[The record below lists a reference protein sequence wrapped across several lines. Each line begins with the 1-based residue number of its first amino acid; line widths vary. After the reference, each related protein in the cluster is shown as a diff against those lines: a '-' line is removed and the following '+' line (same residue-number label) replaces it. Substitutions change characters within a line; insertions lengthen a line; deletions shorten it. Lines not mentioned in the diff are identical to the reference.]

1 MGKGKMLLAA
11 MGVAGAVFSLSSCRS
26 GAESEAL
33 AYAPADYVNPF
44 IGASTNIEDAG
55 AYHGLGKTFPGAT
68 TPYGMVQCSPQT
80 ITGGDNGSGY
90 SYEHGTIEG
99 FALTQMSGVGWFG
112 ELGNFLV
119 MPTTG
124 PLQLVAG
131 KEDGRIGGYRSAY
144 DKASEQARAGYYS
157 VRLIDYDIRVETS
170 ATPRCGIMRFTFPE
184 NECSRLQV
192 DLARRV
198 GGTATTQYVKVVN
211 DSTLVGWMH
220 CTPDGGGWGDGD
232 GNVEYKLHFI
242 ARLSKPMKDIALWSA
257 DIPEGASR
265 HRDDVD
271 SVPYIENI
279 AKARVIR
286 GENELTGKHIGFFS
300 EFPTK
305 KGEQVEMKVGISYV
319 DLAGAENNFDTEIA
333 GKTFDAV
340 REEAFNMWNDAL
352 GKVKVQGGTADEK
365 TVFYTALYHTMIDP
379 RITADVDGRYVA
391 GDKSIRQSDGNYTRR
406 TIFSGWDVFRSQFP
420 LQTIVNPRLVSDVV
434 NSLVSLADESGRE
447 YFERWELLNSYSG
460 CMIGNPALPVI
471 ADAYAKGIRTFDAP
485 RALRYALNSSDK
497 FGTTALG
504 YAPEPLSVSNTLE
517 YAYADWCAGQ
527 FARACGDEELAAE
540 FERRG
545 QAYRNVFNPDVAWF
559 CPRKADGSWRKWN
572 PETSLTEEWFGCIE
586 SNLYQQGWFVPH
598 DVDGMVELM
607 GGKEKVIANLDS
619 MFAMTPADMKWNA
632 YYNHAN
638 EPVHF
643 VPFLYNRL
651 GAPWLTQER
660 TRHICRNAY
669 TNRVEEIGRA
679 SCRERV

>member
-68 TPYGMVQCSPQT
+68 TPYDMVQCSPQT

-406 TIFSGWDVFRSQFP
+406 TIFSGWDVFRSQYP
-420 LQTIVNPRLVSDVV
+420 LRLCRLPMRAAVN
-434 NSLVSLADESGRE
+434 
-447 YFERWELLNSYSG
+447 
-460 CMIGNPALPVI
+460 I
-471 ADAYAKGIRTFDAP
+471 
-485 RALRYALNSSDK
+485 
-497 FGTTALG
+497 
-504 YAPEPLSVSNTLE
+504 SN
-517 YAYADWCAGQ
+517 
-527 FARACGDEELAAE
+527 
-540 FERRG
+540 
-545 QAYRNVFNPDVAWF
+545 V
-559 CPRKADGSWRKWN
+559 GSC
-572 PETSLTEEWFGCIE
+572 S
-586 SNLYQQGWFVPH
+586 
-598 DVDGMVELM
+598 
-607 GGKEKVIANLDS
+607 
-619 MFAMTPADMKWNA
+619 TPI
-632 YYNHAN
+632 
-638 EPVHF
+638 PGV
-643 VPFLYNRL
+643 
-651 GAPWLTQER
+651 
-660 TRHICRNAY
+660 
-669 TNRVEEIGRA
+669 
-679 SCRERV
+679 